1 MSNIWYNKLAVCGC
15 SLSDRTKVKYA
26 WGDYLAAS
34 LELEYLHFA
43 GGAGSDK
50 RGFRLL
56 VQAIQKG
63 EVNSKTLVLFQPSEC
78 IRRELPSHITE
89 SEYLEHIRGVEEKNK
104 QGLGASPV
112 YDKTLTGQLVS
123 RFKIDSCHW
132 QSNYKDEDMHLAYQ
146 ERPGCLNY
154 EFDAEML
161 SVYWY
166 MLQGLCDSKGITL
179 VMLRDYAR
187 GWPPIIFSSDTMSND
202 NMTRENFAI
211 KEEWFNK
218 SLWMD
223 VADMWTDHER
233 SKVYALNPPHDAVHF
248 SEAGHIKLA
257 DDIEKTLREKGVLK

>member
-1 MSNIWYNKLAVCGC
+1 MNVPRYESVWGSPLNKLAVCGC
-15 SLSDRTKVKYA
+15 SVSDRTLVKYA

-34 LELEYLHFA
+34 LDVEYLHFA

-63 EVNSKTLVLFQPSEC
+63 EVNSNTLVLFQPAEC
-78 IRRELPSHITE
+78 TRRELPSHINE
-89 SEYLEHIRGVEEKNK
+89 AEYLEHIRSVEEKNK
-104 QGLGASPV
+104 QDLGATPV
-112 YDKTLTGQLVS
+112 YDKTLTGQIVS

-132 QSNYKDEDMHLAYQ
+132 QNHSKDEEMHLAYQ
-146 ERPGCLNY
+146 EKPGCLNY
-154 EFDAEML
+154 DFDAEML

-179 VMLRDYAR
+179 VMLEDFAR
-187 GWPPIIFSSDTMSND
+187 GWPPEIFRKN
-202 NMTRENFAI
+202 ENFAI

-218 SLWMD
+218 SLWLD
-223 VADMWTDHER
+223 IADMWTEHER
-233 SKVYALNPPHDAVHF
+233 STIYALDPPHDSVHF

-257 DDIEKTLREKGVLK
+257 EDIEKFLRETGVVK